1 MEGKEQKQFYLMVN
15 GQKVEVSEEVYRA
28 YVRPVR
34 AQQRADRR
42 NWRCIVMAEK
52 YGLVRCKADCNE
64 CPYAQQGNAPTGN
77 ETSLDALCAAG
88 YDAPSTLDLEADLID
103 CEERLEQAARVQKA
117 ISRLN
122 VRQQYIVRAIYFDG
136 KSKTEVAQELGLK
149 KSALS
154 QALSRIMQLLKKF
167 LQEK

>member
-42 NWRCIVMAEK
+42 NWRCIVTGEK

-77 ETSLDALCAAG
+77 ETSLDVLYESGFDASAAF
-88 YDAPSTLDLEADLID
+88 DMEADLID
-103 CEERLEQAARVQKA
+103 CEERVEQAARVQKA
-117 ISRLN
+117 IGQLN
-122 VRQQYIVRAIYFDG
+122 ERQQYIVQAIYFDG

-154 QALSRIMQLLKKF
+154 QALFRIMQFLKKF